1 MTDKSLTDIS
11 RTLAEFTV
19 DLSYDGLPNEV
30 TERTKLLILDTAG
43 IMVRARN
50 DAEST
55 PAMVRAIERLGL
67 ATGTCAVPG
76 DSKTYAPSAAALLN
90 GTLAHS
96 LDFDDTHA
104 EASLHSSAPIV
115 PAALA
120 AAEMTG
126 ASGKDLIA
134 ACVAGYEVQIRL
146 ALALGPT
153 DHYDRGFHPTATCGI
168 FGAVAAAGKL
178 LGMDA
183 EQIDSAFGI
192 ALSQTAGSMQFLAD
206 GSWTKRSHVGQA
218 AQNGLICAVMA
229 LEGFKG
235 PKHAFEGQWG
245 FLHAYAPNA
254 DHAKAVAGL
263 GEIWQTLRLAVKP
276 FPSCRYT
283 HAAIDALQ
291 KIIKD
296 EGVTADEVEAVEIG
310 LPRTGM
316 KIVSYPEDAKHN
328 PQSVVDGQ
336 FSMPFCAAVVLR
348 EGTLLWDH
356 YATHLTDPATLALTK
371 KITCVNDPEV
381 EALFPANMAGKAMV
395 KTARGTFSVLVDMPK
410 GEPANFMTA
419 AEFRGK
425 FDGLAEPYLGADG
438 CNRFAEAILGL
449 EKQNAVSSVLAA
461 GRPQMEAAE

>member
-1 MTDKSLTDIS
+1 MTGIS
-11 RTLAEFTV
+11 RRLAEFAV
-19 DLSYDGLPNEV
+19 NLGYEDLPADV
-30 TERTKLLILDTAG
+30 IERTKLLILDTAG

-55 PAMVRAIERLGL
+55 PAMVRALEYLGL
-67 ATGTCAVPG
+67 ASGDCAVPG
-76 DSKTYAPSAAALLN
+76 DAKTYAPSAAALLN

-146 ALALGPT
+146 ALALGPS
-153 DHYDRGFHPTATCGI
+153 DHYDRGYHPTATCGI

-183 EQIDSAFGI
+183 DQIESAFGI
-192 ALSQTAGSMQFLAD
+192 ALSQSAGSMQFLAD
-206 GSWTKRSHVGQA
+206 GAWTKRSHVGQA
-218 AQNGLICAVMA
+218 AQNGLMCAVLA
-229 LEGFKG
+229 KEGFKG
-235 PKHAFEGQWG
+235 PKEAFEGQWG

-254 DHAKAVAGL
+254 DPSKADAAL
-263 GEIWQTLRLAVKP
+263 GENWETMRLAVKP
-276 FPSCRYT
+276 YPSCRYT
-283 HAAIDALQ
+283 HAAMDALKQ
-291 KIIKD
+291 IMRD
-296 EGVTADEVEAVEIG
+296 EGVTADEVESVEIG
-310 LPRTGM
+310 LPMTGM
-316 KIVSYPEDAKHN
+316 KIVSFPEEAKHN
-328 PQSVVDGQ
+328 PESVVDGQ

-348 EGTLLWDH
+348 EGDMLWDH
-356 YATHLTDPATLALTK
+356 YAIHLKDPETLALTK

-381 EALFPANMAGKAMV
+381 EALFPENMSGKATV

-410 GEPANFMTA
+410 GEPANFMTVE
-419 AEFRGK
+419 EFRGK
-425 FDGLAEPYLGADG
+425 FSGLAAPYLGDDG
-438 CNRFAEAILGL
+438 VERFADMIMGL
-449 EKQNAVSSVLAA
+449 EAQNSVSSVLAA
-461 GRPQMEAAE
+461 GKPQMVAAE